1 MAQTSVLSEVNGSV
15 WKIVGKEGASIAED
29 ETLAIVESIKMEIP
43 VLAPVAGSVGKI
55 HVTEGQPVNEGVLL
69 MTLDH

>member
-15 WKIVGKEGASIAED
+15 WKIVVKEGASVAED
-29 ETLAIVESIKMEIP
+29 ETLAIVESMKMEIP
-43 VLAPVAGSVGKI
+43 VLAPVAGTVGKI

-69 MTLDH
+69 MTLVH